1 MSLSLSPA
9 PSPRTFV
16 DEKIEEWKKKPTH
29 ERKDGEKMVNITDE
43 EFVDGKFHENR
54 EEDGGIKVTEEIKS
68 KYGNMEYLEKI
79 HVEDGWGTEEGK
91 LYTPDMTG
99 CLPHQEEVLNLSMKG
114 YIVRGRIV
122 CQRGIVMNMD
132 LDHQLATLGP
142 QAISRCFKEF
152 NSDIEDGEYLKSVW
166 TADSYTLS
174 EKNPWV
180 LDENFC
186 PPVGEYTLKEKKF
199 EKKEEGFT
207 AFAMCDNPKCLIKSA
222 IALNICAM
230 GLVPEVVKGKIMD
243 FIKTRE
249 IYTKK
254 DDFYGNTD
262 ICQLCFENNMEEP
275 RK

>member
-16 DEKIEEWKKKPTH
+16 KNKIEELKERPCH
-29 ERKDGEKMVNITDE
+29 ERRDGQKMVNITDK
-43 EFVDGKFHENR
+43 EFVDEKFHENR
-54 EEDGGIKVTEEIKS
+54 EEDGGIKITEENKA
-68 KYGNMEYLEKI
+68 KYKNMDHLEKI
-79 HVEDGWGTEEGK
+79 HVEDAWGTEEGK

-99 CLPHQEEVLNLSMKG
+99 CLPLQEEVMNLSMKG
-114 YIVRGRIV
+114 YVVRGRIV

-132 LDHQLATLGP
+132 LQHQLESLG
-142 QAISRCFKEF
+142 QIQSVKYFQEF
-152 NSDIEDGEYLKSVW
+152 IQDIEESELLKSYW
-166 TADSYTLS
+166 RPDAYTLS
-174 EKNPWV
+174 EKYPWV
-180 LDENFC
+180 IDETFC
-186 PPVGEYTLKEKKF
+186 PPVGEYTLKGKKF

-222 IALNICAM
+222 LALNMCAL
-230 GLVPEVVKGKIMD
+230 GVIPGEVKGKFMD

-262 ICQLCFENNMEEP
+262 ICQLCFEKNTNV
-275 RK
+275 RSK

>member
-1 MSLSLSPA
+1 MTLSST

-16 DEKIEEWKKKPTH
+16 MNRIEELKDLPTH
-29 ERKDGEKMVNITDE
+29 KRRDGEEMFNITDE
-43 EFVDGKFHENR
+43 EFVEEKFHENR
-54 EEDGGIKVTEEIKS
+54 EEDGGIKVTEEIKA
-68 KYGNMEYLEKI
+68 KYKNMEHLEKI

-99 CLPHQEEVLNLSMKG
+99 CLPLQEEVINLSMKG

-122 CQRGIVMNMD
+122 CQQGIVMNMD
-132 LDHQLATLGP
+132 LEHQLESLG
-142 QAISRCFKEF
+142 QQGAIKCFKEF
-152 NSDIEDGEYLKSVW
+152 NSDIEDVEYLKSYS
-166 TADSYTLS
+166 TPDAYTLS

-180 LDENFC
+180 LDETFC

-222 IALNICAM
+222 LALNICAM
-230 GLVPEVVKGKIMD
+230 GLFPEEVKGKIMN

-254 DDFYGNTD
+254 DDFYGNID

>member
-16 DEKIEEWKKKPTH
+16 DGKIEEWKEKPTH

-43 EFVDGKFHENR
+43 DFVDGKFHENR

-68 KYGNMEYLEKI
+68 KYENMEYLVKI
-79 HVEDGWGTEEGK
+79 HVEDGWGTEEDK

-114 YIVRGRIV
+114 YVVRGKIV

-132 LDHQLATLGP
+132 LQHQLESLG
-142 QAISRCFKEF
+142 QLEVNEYFQEF
-152 NSDIEDGEYLKSVW
+152 NADIEESELLKRYS
-166 TADSYTLS
+166 TPDAYTLS
-174 EKNPWV
+174 EKYQWV
-180 LDENFC
+180 LDETFC

-222 IALNICAM
+222 LALNICAM
-230 GLVPEVVKGKIMD
+230 GLFPEEVKGKIMD

-249 IYTKK
+249 IYSKK

-262 ICQLCFENNMEEP
+262 ICQLCFEKNTDV
-275 RK
+275 RSK

>member
-1 MSLSLSPA
+1 MTLSST

-16 DEKIEEWKKKPTH
+16 MNRIEELKDLPTH
-29 ERKDGEKMVNITDE
+29 KRRDGEEMFNITDE
-43 EFVDGKFHENR
+43 EFVEEKFHENR
-54 EEDGGIKVTEEIKS
+54 EEDGGIKVTEEIKA
-68 KYGNMEYLEKI
+68 KYKNMEHLEKI

-99 CLPHQEEVLNLSMKG
+99 CLPLQEEVINLSMKG

-122 CQRGIVMNMD
+122 CQQGIVMNMD
-132 LDHQLATLGP
+132 LEHQLESLG
-142 QAISRCFKEF
+142 QQGAIKCFKEF
-152 NSDIEDGEYLKSVW
+152 NSDIEDVEYLKSYS
-166 TADSYTLS
+166 TPDAYTLS

-180 LDENFC
+180 LDDTFC
-186 PPVGEYTLKEKKF
+186 PPIGEYTVTKKNF

-207 AFAMCDNPKCLIKSA
+207 AFAMCDNPKCLVKSTL
-222 IALNICAM
+222 ALNICAM
-230 GLVPEVVKGKIMD
+230 GLVPEVVKCKIMD

-249 IYTKK
+249 IYTKE

-262 ICQLCFENNMEEP
+262 ICQLCFENNMEET